1 SLLQM
6 HNSSAGSGAA
16 AAAVAAATAASRVD
30 AGATAFNVNVIAY
43 AYVLPCVCIFGI
55 VGNITN
61 LVVLASRRLRAV
73 SYMYLRALAVADLL
87 CMMFVLIFVICDIS
101 EKKWQ
106 SDVTDNAIFRVYRVH
121 FMLTLINWALGTG
134 TYIVVAL
141 SLERFVSIVFPMH
154 FRQWNSPNRAA
165 KAIVI
170 AYIVPAFL
178 YMPYGYT
185 RYQGLDKFDNV
196 TNTSRWMAVDH
207 DISKTAPWNVYK
219 WCREV
224 LLRFAPILILSL
236 LNIKIMMA
244 FRKRQLMFK
253 KLTKKKEHTNTKDDT
268 LIYMLAGTSVM
279 FFICNIPAALN
290 LLFIDEVRKRSFDYQ
305 IFRAVANILEITN
318 HASQFYVFCACS
330 SDYRTTFLLKFP
342 CFKKAYSRGTL
353 RTIVKRTQS
362 IITRD
367 RPTTSD
373 ELVNAT
379 GQKVASGTTA
389 GGGGGGRPLP
399 GQVRIADVDA
409 DTVDV
414 RLASCEE
421 MDEARSSDERE
432 SEQALLRHQIITTPH
447 AGTSTFL

>member
-1 SLLQM
+1 
-6 HNSSAGSGAA
+6 NSSGSVAA
-16 AAAVAAATAASRVD
+16 AAAAAAADKSAASS
-30 AGATAFNVNVIAY
+30 FNVNVIAY
-43 AYVLPCVCIFGI
+43 AYVLPCICMFGI
-55 VGNITN
+55 IGNITN

-87 CMMFVLIFVICDIS
+87 CMVFVLIFVICDIS
-101 EKKWQ
+101 EKKF
-106 SDVTDNAIFRVYRVH
+106 NAAMTGSPIFRVYRVH

-154 FRQWNSPNRAA
+154 FRQWNSPQRAA

-170 AYIVPAFL
+170 AYIVPAIL
-178 YMPYGYT
+178 YLPYGYT
-185 RYQGLDKFDNV
+185 RYTGAEKVDPA
-196 TNTSRWMAVDH
+196 TNLTKWAAIDH
-207 DISKTAPWNVYK
+207 DISRTAPWNLYK
-219 WCREV
+219 WIREV

-236 LNIKIMMA
+236 LNIKIMLA
-244 FRKRQLMFK
+244 FRKRQNMFK

-290 LLFIDEVRKRSFDYQ
+290 LLFIDEVRKRAFDYQ

-373 ELVNAT
+373 E
-379 GQKVASGTTA
+379 
-389 GGGGGGRPLP
+389 
-399 GQVRIADVDA
+399 
-409 DTVDV
+409 
-414 RLASCEE
+414 
-421 MDEARSSDERE
+421 
-432 SEQALLRHQIITTPH
+432 
-447 AGTSTFL
+447 

>member
-1 SLLQM
+1 M
-6 HNSSAGSGAA
+6 HNSSAGG
-16 AAAVAAATAASRVD
+16 AAVAAAHAAAVKTAS
-30 AGATAFNVNVIAY
+30 GTAFNVNVIAY
-43 AYVLPCVCIFGI
+43 AYVLPCICMFGI

-87 CMMFVLIFVICDIS
+87 CMMFVLVFVICDIA

-106 SDVTDNAIFRVYRVH
+106 SDITDSTIFRVYRVH

-134 TYIVVAL
+134 TFIVVAL

-165 KAIVI
+165 KAILI
-170 AYIVPAFL
+170 SYIVPLFL
-178 YMPYGYT
+178 YIPYGYT
-185 RYQGLDKFDNV
+185 RYTGVERFDNV
-196 TNTSRWMAVDH
+196 TNTTRWSAID
-207 DISKTAPWNVYK
+207 DEISKSAGWNVYK

-224 LLRFAPILILSL
+224 ALRFAPIVILSL
-236 LNIKIMMA
+236 LNVKIMMA
-244 FRKRQLMFK
+244 FRKRQNMFK

-373 ELVNAT
+373 ELINAT
-379 GQKVASGTTA
+379 GQKA
-389 GGGGGGRPLP
+389 GGAGGPPLP
-399 GQVRIADVDA
+399 GQVRVKDT

-414 RLASCEE
+414 ALASCEE
-421 MDEARSSDERE
+421 MEQRSDERE
-432 SEQALLRHQIITTPH
+432 SEQALLRHQIITSPH
-447 AGTSTFL
+447 ASGTSTFL

>member
-1 SLLQM
+1 
-6 HNSSAGSGAA
+6 HNSSAGGAA
-16 AAAVAAATAASRVD
+16 VVAAASAAAIAAKTAGD
-30 AGATAFNVNVIAY
+30 APSGFNINVIAY
-43 AYVLPCVCIFGI
+43 AYVLPCICVFGI
-55 VGNITN
+55 IGNITN
-61 LVVLASRRLRAV
+61 LVTLASRRLRAV

-87 CMMFVLIFVICDIS
+87 CMVFVLIFVLCDIS
-101 EKKWQ
+101 EKKW
-106 SDVTDNAIFRVYRVH
+106 SHTVTDSSIFRVYRVH

-170 AYIVPAFL
+170 AYIVPALL
-178 YMPYGYT
+178 YLPYGYT
-185 RYQGLDKFDNV
+185 RYTGVEKFDTVANI
-196 TNTSRWMAVDH
+196 TRWQAIDH

-236 LNIKIMMA
+236 LNAKIMMA

-268 LIYMLAGTSVM
+268 LIYMLAGTSAM

-290 LLFIDEVRKRSFDYQ
+290 LLFIDEVRKRAFDYQ

-373 ELVNAT
+373 ELMNAT
-379 GQKVASGTTA
+379 HQK
-389 GGGGGGRPLP
+389 GGGVGGGPLP
-399 GQVRIADVDA
+399 AGQVRRIAET

-414 RLASCEE
+414 QLASCEE
-421 MDEARSSDERE
+421 MDRSDERE
-432 SEQALLRHQIITTPH
+432 SEEALLRHQIISTPH
-447 AGTSTFL
+447 TGTSTFL

>member
-1 SLLQM
+1 MFLP
-6 HNSSAGSGAA
+6 AG
-16 AAAVAAATAASRVD
+16 
-30 AGATAFNVNVIAY
+30 
-43 AYVLPCVCIFGI
+43 P
-55 VGNITN
+55 
-61 LVVLASRRLRAV
+61 
-73 SYMYLRALAVADLL
+73 
-87 CMMFVLIFVICDIS
+87 
-101 EKKWQ
+101 WQ
-106 SDVTDNAIFRVYRVH
+106 SDITDSTIFRVYRVH

-134 TYIVVAL
+134 TFIVVAL

-165 KAIVI
+165 KAILI
-170 AYIVPAFL
+170 SYIVPLFL
-178 YMPYGYT
+178 YIPYGYT
-185 RYQGLDKFDNV
+185 RYTGVERFDNV
-196 TNTSRWMAVDH
+196 TNTTRWSAID
-207 DISKTAPWNVYK
+207 DEISKSAGWNVYK

-224 LLRFAPILILSL
+224 ALRFAPIVILSL
-236 LNIKIMMA
+236 LNVKNC
-244 FRKRQLMFK
+244 R
-253 KLTKKKEHTNTKDDT
+253 KEHTNTKDDT

-318 HASQFYVFCACS
+318 HASQLNNAKTIDSRSIPRLHEQPFYVFCACS

-373 ELVNAT
+373 ELINAT
-379 GQKVASGTTA
+379 GQKA
-389 GGGGGGRPLP
+389 GGAGGPPLP
-399 GQVRIADVDA
+399 GQVRVKDT

-414 RLASCEE
+414 ALASCEE
-421 MDEARSSDERE
+421 MEQRSDERE
-432 SEQALLRHQIITTPH
+432 SEQALLRHQIITSPH
-447 AGTSTFL
+447 ASGTSTFL